1 MTVDLPPR
9 PTELGNVKSPP
20 RRPPADGSN
29 EFASFAAQLAAR
41 NQKRLAGE
49 ALAAPPPSVDHEEDR
64 EEATSHSLSSL
75 LASHRAAPIG
85 AGVLLL
91 VTVSVAALVVWG
103 DPFQASTPLPSNRI
117 EQAKADVPAAG
128 KREGIVLPS
137 VPAQPAAGP
146 LVGAPPTSPRTVAS
160 PPPSAKEPVKS
171 TPEFPQSASQI
182 PSTAEP
188 SSAPL
193 TPDEIRELQGKL
205 KAAGFDSGAT
215 DGVVGRQTR
224 SAMRD
229 YAQARSLPN
238 ADATRDLLVRLNAES
253 PKQRPAQE
261 PAVSSSPSQ
270 SEASNSNL
278 AASAAERPEPR
289 KTTCT
294 VDVGAWPTDRTDQA
308 KAIQILLRDL
318 GFYSGT
324 TYGTVGPAT
333 RAAIHEFQLAA
344 DEAETGE
351 PSEMLFESLKKK
363 CASSAP

>member
-1 MTVDLPPR
+1 
-9 PTELGNVKSPP
+9 VK
-20 RRPPADGSN
+20 
-29 EFASFAAQLAAR
+29 
-41 NQKRLAGE
+41 
-49 ALAAPPPSVDHEEDR
+49 
-64 EEATSHSLSSL
+64 
-75 LASHRAAPIG
+75 
-85 AGVLLL
+85 
-91 VTVSVAALVVWG
+91 
-103 DPFQASTPLPSNRI
+103 TP
-117 EQAKADVPAAG
+117 Q
-128 KREGIVLPS
+128 
-137 VPAQPAAGP
+137 
-146 LVGAPPTSPRTVAS
+146 
-160 PPPSAKEPVKS
+160 S
-171 TPEFPQSASQI
+171 TPEFPRVSQI
-182 PSTAEP
+182 PSTAEAA
-188 SSAPL
+188 SAPL

-205 KAAGFDSGAT
+205 KGAGFDPGAT

-253 PKQRPAQE
+253 PKQRPAQA
-261 PAVSSSPSQ
+261 PAVSSPPSQ
-270 SEASNSNL
+270 SKASNSDL
-278 AASAAERPEPR
+278 AAAAAERPEPR

-294 VDVGAWPTDRTDQA
+294 VDVGPWPTDRTDQA

-333 RAAIHEFQLAA
+333 RAAIREFQLAA